1 MAFEMSF
8 SVLFSWSAVLVAVL
22 GNPFPSDP
30 LYADFYASS
39 YGVQDFGDSFIGDV
53 ASIDL
58 SVEGYLP
65 EQEGFEGDFLD
76 SGNSF
81 DSWSLWGTSS
91 GDVLPQDGFEQS
103 ALDQDPTLLAG
114 SDPILSADSD
124 PGLWVSS
131 CDGAQILKRD
141 NIRARDDGF
150 CRSVEDA
157 PLNFKPPTLPSLPQ
171 SPSQTEI
178 IPTLGRLRL
187 GTPPGILEPICIEPF
202 EHHLCCDG
210 PLGEEAVGFGRYN
223 VFTPVK
229 DCLPGSG
236 IVPCTS
242 PPPLD
247 VCCQTYM
254 KQSNGNLLGVFC
266 FQNKISI

>member
-30 LYADFYASS
+30 LYTDFYASS
-39 YGVQDFGDSFIGDV
+39 YGVQDFGDSFTGDV

-65 EQEGFEGDFLD
+65 EQESFEGEFLD

-131 CDGAQILKRD
+131 CDGARILKRD
-141 NIRARDDGF
+141 KIRARDDGI

-157 PLNFKPPTLPSLPQ
+157 PLNFKPPTLPSLPPN
-171 SPSQTEI
+171 PSQTEI

-187 GTPPGILEPICIEPF
+187 GTPPGILEPRCIEPF

-210 PLGEEAVGFGRYN
+210 PLGEEAIGFDGYD

-229 DCLPGSG
+229 DCYPGTTERYHMLRYSWWSILTAG
-236 IVPCTS
+236 VPR
-242 PPPLD
+242 
-247 VCCQTYM
+247 
-254 KQSNGNLLGVFC
+254 
-266 FQNKISI
+266 